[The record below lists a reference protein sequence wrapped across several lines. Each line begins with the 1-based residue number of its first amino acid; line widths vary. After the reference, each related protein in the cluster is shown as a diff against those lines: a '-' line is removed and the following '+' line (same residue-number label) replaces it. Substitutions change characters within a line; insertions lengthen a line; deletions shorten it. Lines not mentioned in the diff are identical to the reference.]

1 MNANVDAPAQ
11 LPLVSVVV
19 EGFNEV
25 ALATSLTDVLE
36 ALMAQDYPLECV
48 ELILVG
54 DEARYR
60 DWLADY
66 GHGSRLHGAMAVPVP
81 DGTLYYELKNLGAAQ
96 ASGEIIAFVDSDVHP
111 DPGWLSAIVRGISRG
126 ADVVSGVSAFWSRGR
141 FRPPGPLLEAAASV
155 CWGHTAARQPS
166 SGEGSQP
173 SGGLLAHNVAGRADV
188 IRRIPFRTESGRNC
202 GSSLFFA
209 DLKASG
215 ARIDFLPDQRVN
227 HSFAPTW
234 FLYPL
239 HLRVGWEEHVTRRIT
254 QSRRSRVLRRLGP
267 LEPPVVALIATA
279 ADLRAWPLYSRALGH
294 PPRVAVLR
302 FPLVFA
308 ASLAA
313 RTAGMLGEYAALV
326 MPQRSRAWAEAQ

>member
-1 MNANVDAPAQ
+1 
-11 LPLVSVVV
+11 
-19 EGFNEV
+19 
-25 ALATSLTDVLE
+25 
-36 ALMAQDYPLECV
+36 MAQDYPLECV

-267 LEPPVVALIATA
+267 LRA
-279 ADLRAWPLYSRALGH
+279 AGRRADRHRRRPS
-294 PPRVAVLR
+294 
-302 FPLVFA
+302 
-308 ASLAA
+308 SLAA
-313 RTAGMLGEYAALV
+313 LF
-326 MPQRSRAWAEAQ
+326 SRAGSSASGRCPAVSTRLCGLAGCAHGGNAGRVRGACDAAAVAGLGRSAVTTRDADL